1 MLDILEDYMVLRDYT
16 FLRLDGSV
24 SRAKRDMVIRM
35 VGLAHLLA
43 GIIGTD
49 GCDLF
54 SSSATIR
61 VSVFSP
67 TPWWMLLMR
76 KSEHQVFLIS
86 TKAGGLGTFHAS
98 FPRRVVLIETHS

>member
-49 GCDLF
+49 GCGLF

-61 VSVFSP
+61 VCFFSDSLVDVANAQVRASSVLNFYEGRWTRYVS
-67 TPWWMLLMR
+67 R
-76 KSEHQVFLIS
+76 FLFAS
-86 TKAGGLGTFHAS
+86 SCFNLGT
-98 FPRRVVLIETHS
+98 HS

>member
-35 VGLAHLLA
+35 VRLVHLSA
-43 GIIGTD
+43 GIMSANS
-49 GCDLF
+49 CDLY

-61 VSVFSP
+61 VSVFSS
-67 TPWWMLLMR
+67 TPWLMLLIR
-76 KSEHQVFLIS
+76 RSEHQVFLIS
-86 TKAGGLGTFHAS
+86 TKAGGLGAFQAS
-98 FPRRVVLIETHS
+98 FLRRVV